1 MSRFRRYDYLLSVL
15 PALEPIG
22 SVPPMS
28 KRDFLEQ
35 VIDSNGPVETV
46 EMLLLCDDLTEYQAL
61 LAEEIDHGRADFA
74 VLSIDKSENEAVLPA
89 FLLPEEGTDEEA
101 DARASVDAIWS
112 RYFHHAAAVAKRK
125 GSGFLRDW
133 IRFEVG
139 LRNALVT
146 KRARILGLDAE
157 AYLVAPDLADR
168 DIDYTHAIST
178 WSAASDPLAA
188 QEALDKI
195 RWDWLDANGGW
206 YSFKAREIEVY
217 AAKLVLL
224 HHWRRIMSEK
234 HRNKTGSI
242 QT

>member
-1 MSRFRRYDYLLSVL
+1 MDL
-15 PALEPIG
+15 IG

-46 EMLLLCDDLTEYQAL
+46 EALLLSDDLTQYQAL
-61 LAEEIDHGRADFA
+61 LAGEIEQDRADLA
-74 VLSIDKSENEAVLPA
+74 VLSVDKAEGESVLPD
-89 FLLPEEGTDEEA
+89 FLLPEEGADEQE

-125 GSGFLRDW
+125 GGGFLRGW
-133 IRFEVG
+133 IGFEVG
-139 LRNALVT
+139 LRNALAT
-146 KRARILGLDAE
+146 TRAHTLELDAE
-157 AYLVAPDLADR
+157 AYLVAPDFGDR

-178 WSAASDPLAA
+178 WSAAADPLAG

-195 RWDWLDANGGW
+195 RWDWLEENGGW
-206 YSFKAREIEVY
+206 YSFSAREVEVY

-224 HHWRRIMSEK
+224 HHWRRILSEK
-234 HRNKTGSI
+234 QQRNETGST